1 MAEIGAALTLT
12 GLLYIL
18 SNQNGQEN
26 NNENDNGNNNKNV
39 INNRIST
46 GNYLKHP
53 EVKALSTNSDEKFK
67 HSNKDVSKA
76 TRQQNDKYFNSLNTN
91 NKGGANE
98 TYQLLSGKQI
108 SQNDFN
114 HNNQVPFFGSNI
126 KGNYGEHEL
135 AESRL
140 DHLQGSGS
148 QMIKKEERAPLF
160 KPQDSIHQPNGAPNV
175 NNFLQSRVN
184 PSLRIA
190 NIKPWEEQRVAP
202 GLNKGFSTTGGIGF
216 NNGMESRESW
226 MPKTVDELRVETN
239 PKETYSLNGHQ
250 GPANSGVKEFRNA
263 QMIGKV
269 EKNRPDTVFE
279 MGENRLFTTTGQHI
293 APTTKSEQIIR
304 DVNRNETSCSY
315 YGAGNDPNG
324 LYMEENYEDSKR
336 QQLGCHGIAN
346 PTATGRFKG
355 ESVDFGTKSHSAL
368 HNNRSTTQHDLNQGP
383 IQGMMKAVISPIIDA
398 FRPTR
403 KENVIGNLHPN
414 GFAGTMVQKRAIEG
428 QDKPIKTT
436 NREMIGEST
445 YLHPTSRQQ
454 DGYLVSEHA
463 PIENQRDTTTVS
475 YFGSGAPSGVV
486 KDMSHDGEYCHG
498 QNNNKSYP
506 NRPNHGVSNMF
517 NNSMNLSVQ
526 KNDCNGYN
534 TRSMT
539 RTSAPQM
546 LPSNQM
552 NGKVNMSTYDYKERD
567 TTDRINEDLLTAFK
581 NNPYT
586 QSLESHA

>member
-12 GLLYIL
+12 GLLYIM
-18 SNQNGQEN
+18 SNQKGR
-26 NNENDNGNNNKNV
+26 NNEDNNVVNDKIPV
-39 INNRIST
+39 
-46 GNYLKHP
+46 GNYLKQS
-53 EVKALSTNSDEKFK
+53 EVKALSTSGDEQFK
-67 HSNKDVSKA
+67 HSNKEVSN
-76 TRQQNDKYFNSLNTN
+76 TMRQQNDKYFNGAKTN
-91 NKGGANE
+91 NKSGIGE
-98 TYQLLSGKQI
+98 THQLLSGKHV
-108 SQNDFN
+108 SQSDFN

-126 KGNYGEHEL
+126 KGNYGAHES
-135 AESRL
+135 AEARL

-148 QMIKKEERAPLF
+148 QTIKKEERAPLF
-160 KPQDSIHQPNGAPNV
+160 KPSDSINQTHGAPNV

-190 NIKPWEEQRVAP
+190 NVKPWEEERVAP
-202 GLNKGFSTTGGIGF
+202 GLNKGFTTTGGVGF

-226 MPKTVDELRVETN
+226 MPKTVDELRTETN

-250 GPANSGVKEFRNA
+250 GPANSSVKEFRNA

-279 MGENRLFTTTGQHI
+279 MGENRLFTTTGQQI
-293 APTTKSEQIIR
+293 APTTKSEQILR
-304 DVNRNETSCSY
+304 DVNRNETSRSY
-315 YGAGNDPNG
+315 YGTGNDPNG
-324 LYMEENYEDSKR
+324 AYIEENYEDSKR
-336 QQLGCHGIAN
+336 QQLGCTGITN

-355 ESVDFGTKSHSAL
+355 ETVDFGAKSHSVL
-368 HNNRSTTQHDLNQGP
+368 HNNRTTTQHDLNQGP
-383 IQGMMKAVISPIIDA
+383 IQGMMKAVISPILDV

-403 KENVIGNLHPN
+403 KENVVGNLHPN

-428 QDKPIKTT
+428 QDKPIKIT

-454 DGYLVSEHA
+454 DGYLVTEHT
-463 PIENQRDTTTVS
+463 PIENQRDTTTGS
-475 YFGSGAPSGVV
+475 YYGGGAPSGVV

-506 NRPNHGVSNMF
+506 NRPNHGVSSIF

-534 TRSMT
+534 DRAMT
-539 RTSAPQM
+539 RTSAPKT

-552 NGKVNMSTYDYKERD
+552 NGKVNMSAYDYKEHD
-567 TTDRINEDLLTAFK
+567 TTDRINADLLTAFK
-581 NNPYT
+581 SNPYT
-586 QSLESHA
+586 QSLQSYA